1 MAKKEIKDKKVT
13 AGEILEL
20 VGGPSNID
28 NVFHCMTR
36 LRFRLKDTSGVS
48 LDDIKAV
55 DGVLGAQYAQDTLQ
69 VVIGPQ
75 VDDIYRELLEIADLH
90 TSEAIDEN
98 LDQELMNDSKKGF
111 SFKAIPGTI
120 AQTFSNCME
129 PLVPLFVA
137 LGMLNIAAA
146 LIGPTLLK
154 LVTTESDIYN
164 NTLRQTPLFR

>member
-98 LDQELMNDSKKGF
+98 LDQELMKDSKKVF
-111 SFKAIPGTI
+111 LSKQFRAR
-120 AQTFSNCME
+120 S
-129 PLVPLFVA
+129 
-137 LGMLNIAAA
+137 
-146 LIGPTLLK
+146 
-154 LVTTESDIYN
+154 
-164 NTLRQTPLFR
+164 LRHFRTAWSPSYRYLWLWACSTSQPR